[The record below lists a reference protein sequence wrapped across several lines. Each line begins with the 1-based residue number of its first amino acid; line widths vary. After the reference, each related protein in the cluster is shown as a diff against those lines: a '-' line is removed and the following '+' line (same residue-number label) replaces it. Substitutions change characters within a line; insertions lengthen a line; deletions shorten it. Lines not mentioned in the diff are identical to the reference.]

1 MLTKDLVQATTRNG
15 KIFPRFCASDD
26 SQGLA
31 DAKELCDFFSAV
43 SGRAVGDVEEELKNL
58 CTTPRRRAL
67 AKLLMDRCE
76 VSEPDPAIM
85 ELRWTVF
92 KAAESLRC
100 GDGQDFKD
108 FAQLVSAKFDLD
120 PADLGQK
127 IFSDLPSSRVIQAHS
142 SITSANLIDH
152 MNLSQVRTILCL
164 AKDVVVKLRKTS
176 TAQRREFLRQVKF
189 HRLIADVEVD
199 SASGALTASLT
210 GPLGNL
216 SGGVGYGSRMAN
228 LLKFIVAFSDWTLEA
243 SVKWKGKYL
252 QMNLDHRS
260 GLKSAHA
267 RSNGGYVPPEFL
279 QLIEALRK
287 EQGFDAQAGEEL
299 LNFGEENYC
308 FPDLVVTSEKKSFA
322 IELFHGNHRSQI
334 KRRLEG
340 ASRTN
345 TTNLLVGVDRS
356 LLKDKHISQL
366 VAESEWF
373 KSYGFEFNQF
383 PTPSVIKKVVTRH
396 A

>member
-15 KIFPRFCASDD
+15 KIFPRICPPDD

-43 SGRAVGDVEEELKNL
+43 PGRAVGDVEDELKNL

-85 ELRWTVF
+85 ELRWAVF

-100 GDGQDFKD
+100 SEGQDFKD
-108 FAQLVSAKFDLD
+108 FARLVSAKFDLD

-127 IFSDLPSSRVIQAHS
+127 IFSDLPSSRVIQAYS
-142 SITSANLIDH
+142 SIPSANLIDH

-164 AKDVVVKLRKTS
+164 AKDVVVKLKKTS
-176 TAQRREFLRQVKF
+176 TAQKREFLRQVKF
-189 HRLIADVEVD
+189 HRLIADIEID
-199 SASGALTASLT
+199 AASNTLMASLGGPLENYSGAA
-210 GPLGNL
+210 
-216 SGGVGYGSRMAN
+216 YGTRMAN

-252 QMNLDHRS
+252 KLNLDHRS
-260 GLKSAHA
+260 GIKSAHA
-267 RSNGGYVPPEFL
+267 RSNGGFVPAEFS
-279 QLIEALRK
+279 QLIDALRK
-287 EQGFDAQAGEEL
+287 EKGFDAQAGDEL
-299 LNFGEENYC
+299 LNLGAENYC
-308 FPDLVVTSEKKSFA
+308 FPDLLVTSEKKSFA
-322 IELFHGNHRSQI
+322 IELFHGNHKSQI
-334 KRRLEG
+334 EKRLIG
-340 ASRTN
+340 ASRAN
-345 TTNLLVGVDRS
+345 TTNLLVGVDRA
-356 LLKDKHISQL
+356 LLKDKKISHL
-366 VAESEWF
+366 LAESEWF